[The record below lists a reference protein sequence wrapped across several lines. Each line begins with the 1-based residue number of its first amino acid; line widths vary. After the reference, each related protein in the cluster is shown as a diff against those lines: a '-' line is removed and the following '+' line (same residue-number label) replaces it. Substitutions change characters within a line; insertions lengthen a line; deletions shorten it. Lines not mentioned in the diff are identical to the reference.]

1 VSSAR
6 LLAALAGAAARR
18 PVLTIALAAALGLGG
33 AIFALRLNPT
43 AATSTFVNGS
53 SNEYR
58 ATQKFYENFG
68 EEPIE
73 VLVKGNLQQ
82 LVLSSD
88 VDRLLG
94 LEGCLSGN
102 VPASGLAEEGGSSGP
117 CGQLAQA
124 KTVKVVFGPGT
135 FINEAAE
142 QIDEQL
148 TTQTKQAEAEA
159 KQAEEVVKKAALA
172 RGESAEAAAK
182 LGKQASTITLARFK
196 EGLATLALQYGLN
209 ARPSLDD
216 PSFVSTLV
224 FDSTKPAGTP
234 KARFAYLFPSREAA
248 LISVRL
254 KAGLTE
260 RERTR
265 TIALIRRAVAMK
277 RWDLQHGE
285 SYLVTGQPV
294 IVADLTGRI
303 TRSIELLLVAVML
316 VMALVLSLIFRG
328 RPRLLPLAIA
338 LLAAALTFGALSV
351 VGASLTVAQVA
362 VLPVLV
368 GLAVDYALQFQSRV
382 EEALVETADGLEP
395 REIHEHQISRESP
408 ALDPTRDPRT
418 PDSYRAPDAGEAPDP
433 HRAAI
438 RHAALAGAPTI
449 ATAGIASVGAMLA
462 LQLSPVP
469 MVRGFGVL
477 LVVGVAI
484 AFLCAL
490 TVGSAALVLAGRGG
504 ARAEAG
510 PFHASPGASWR
521 EAPSRVRGTLDT
533 SLGAAWRGAR
543 ELLLENSVNRFLGR
557 VALLEAPRRPGR
569 VLCAGLALAVLGW
582 GLDTQTHVETDITKL
597 VPQNLQS
604 LQNLNALERATGVGG
619 QLDLMVSG
627 KDVTKPATIEWMSTY
642 ESAMLKRFGYSSTR
656 GCGQAQLC
664 PAFSL
669 PDLFASASTT
679 TGAGSATAQGAGAQS
694 GGATTP
700 GSTSGPATAT
710 PKLTQADVQGLLD
723 AIPPYFSQDVITPD
737 RRAATL
743 AFGIKLMSLQAQQ
756 RVIEQMRSSLHPPAG
771 VSAQLVGLQV
781 LAAQSGTQVASP
793 WRRIVT
799 LLVGLAA
806 VALVL
811 LIAFRGDRRRALVPL
826 VPIALATGWS
836 ALVLFAVRV
845 PLNPM
850 SVTLG
855 VLVIAIST
863 EFSVLLSER
872 YRQERLGGADAI
884 EALRRTYGRTG
895 AAIAVS
901 GVTAIAGF
909 GVLVL
914 SDIRMLRDF
923 GLVTLIDLSVSLVG
937 VLVALPAALMLAERD
952 ERGRLWEGLPE
963 AIARPL
969 RGAGRAGRRGRGSRR
984 ATGEVGSEH
993 EPI

>member
-6 LLAALAGAAARR
+6 LFAALVGAATRR
-18 PVLTIALAAALGLGG
+18 PVLTIALATTLGLVG
-33 AIFALRLNPT
+33 AAFALRLTPT
-43 AATSTFVNGS
+43 AAISTFVNS
-53 SNEYR
+53 SSPEYR
-58 ATQKFYENFG
+58 ATQKFYKNFG

-73 VLVKGNLQQ
+73 VLVKGSLQQ

-88 VDRLLG
+88 VDRLVG

-102 VPASGLAEEGGSSGP
+102 VPAKALAQEGDASGP
-117 CGQLAQA
+117 CGQLAKA

-148 TTQTKQAEAEA
+148 TTQTTQAEAEA
-159 KQAEEVVKKAALA
+159 KQAEVVVRKAALA
-172 RGESAEAAAK
+172 HGESAEAAEQ
-182 LGKQASTITLARFK
+182 LGKQASSITLARFK
-196 EGLATLALQYGLN
+196 EGLATLALQYGLR

-224 FDSTKPAGTP
+224 FDSAKMAGTP

-254 KAGLTE
+254 KAGLSE
-260 RERTR
+260 RKRTR
-265 TIALIRRAVAMK
+265 TIALIRQAVAMK
-277 RWDLQHGE
+277 QWRLQHGE

-294 IVADLTGRI
+294 IVADLTGKI

-316 VMALVLSLIFRG
+316 VIALTLSLIFRG

-338 LLAAALTFGALSV
+338 LLAAALTFGALSL

-368 GLAVDYALQFQSRV
+368 GLAVDYAIQFQSRV
-382 EEALVETADGLEP
+382 EEALEGAHPPGAHLPPAAD
-395 REIHEHQISRESP
+395 
-408 ALDPTRDPRT
+408 A
-418 PDSYRAPDAGEAPDP
+418 
-433 HRAAI
+433 RAAV
-438 RHAALAGAPTI
+438 RHAAIAGAPTI
-449 ATAGIASVGAMLA
+449 AAAGAASAAAMLA

-469 MVRGFGVL
+469 MVRGFGL
-477 LVVGVAI
+477 LLMVGVAI

-490 TVGSAALVLAGRGG
+490 SAGSAALVLADRRAAGRGPG
-504 ARAEAG
+504 ARVAGARVAGVGAPGGPGEA
-510 PFHASPGASWR
+510 
-521 EAPSRVRGTLDT
+521 
-533 SLGAAWRGAR
+533 LGAAWRGAR
-543 ELLLENSVNRFLGR
+543 ELLLDNPVNRLLGR
-557 VALLEAPRRPGR
+557 VALIEAPRRPGR
-569 VLCAGLALAVLGW
+569 VLCVGLALAALGW

-597 VPQNLQS
+597 VPQNLES

-619 QLDLMVSG
+619 QLDLLVTG
-627 KDVTKPATIEWMSTY
+627 RDLTKPATIEWMSSY
-642 ESAMLKRFGYSSTR
+642 ESEMLKRFGYSSTR
-656 GCGQAQLC
+656 GCGQARLC

-669 PDLFASASTT
+669 PDLFA
-679 TGAGSATAQGAGAQS
+679 GAATAEGTSAQS

-700 GSTSGPATAT
+700 GSTSGSTGATKSGSTAGSAGAT
-710 PKLTQADVQGLLD
+710 TTQKLTQADVQGLLD

-743 AFGIKLMSLQAQQ
+743 AFGIRLMSLAEQQ
-756 RVIEQMRSSLHPPAG
+756 RVIETMRSSLHPPTG
-771 VSAQLVGLQV
+771 VSAQLVGLPV

-793 WRRIVT
+793 WRRLET

-836 ALVLFAVRV
+836 ALILFAVRV

-855 VLVIAIST
+855 ALVIAIST

-872 YRQERLGGADAI
+872 YRQERLQGLDAI
-884 EALRRTYGRTG
+884 EALRRTYRRTG
-895 AAIAVS
+895 AAVAVS

-923 GLVTLIDLSVSLVG
+923 GLVTLIDLSVSLIG
-937 VLVALPAALMLAERD
+937 VLVALPAALVLAERN
-952 ERGRLWEGLPE
+952 ERE
-963 AIARPL
+963 
-969 RGAGRAGRRGRGSRR
+969 
-984 ATGEVGSEH
+984 
-993 EPI
+993 